1 MIVKG
6 TLTCIKKRIE
16 TTNNSKLWPISTS
29 PPSCFFP
36 NQNTSQNI
44 RRQGF
49 WNFRIVSSV
58 RIYIAEERVQD
69 SRVPE
74 DPPSYRQKPSTLKF
88 SPKSTIPSRGAYHNN
103 NLTDLRAGVP
113 NGHPEED
120 DSELQMKASKK
131 QQSSEVGS
139 IAKRHMKVRGFAC
152 AWDPGW
158 SLPY

>member
-1 MIVKG
+1 MAHQHQSAI
-6 TLTCIKKRIE
+6 L
-16 TTNNSKLWPISTS
+16 L
-29 PPSCFFP
+29 FL

-58 RIYIAEERVQD
+58 RIYIAEELVQD

-113 NGHPEED
+113 NGHPEE
-120 DSELQMKASKK
+120 
-131 QQSSEVGS
+131 VGT
-139 IAKRHMKVRGFAC
+139 RRDLYPRGVSF
-152 AWDPGW
+152 
-158 SLPY
+158 STK